1 MILMI
6 SNFFASVVSVLYIQ
20 RLVFRGTEID
30 IKHTSNSVIT
40 RVRKRST
47 VFVKFGSYRFLQFQ
61 HTAKCQT
68 VEGSQ

>member
-1 MILMI
+1 MI

-40 RVRKRST
+40 RVRKVST
-47 VFVKFGSYRFLQFQ
+47 MFVKFGSYADFYSFSI
-61 HTAKCQT
+61 QT
-68 VEGSQ
+68 SVRLLKEVNR